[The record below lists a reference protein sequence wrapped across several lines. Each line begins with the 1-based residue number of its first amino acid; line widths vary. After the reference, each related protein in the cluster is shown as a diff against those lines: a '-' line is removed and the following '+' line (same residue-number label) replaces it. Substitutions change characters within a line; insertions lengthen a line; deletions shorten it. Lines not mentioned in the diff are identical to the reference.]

1 MKKHCKRI
9 RAIFLNKAII
19 YKKPYRERNKQNLNF
34 TPIIKRKRIVINQF
48 TVTWGYKTRRLIRED
63 KSYRLR

>member
-9 RAIFLNKAII
+9 RAILLKKAII

-34 TPIIKRKRIVINQF
+34 TLIIKRKRIVINQF
-48 TVTWGYKTRRLIRED
+48 TVTWGYKN
-63 KSYRLR
+63 

>member
-9 RAIFLNKAII
+9 RAIFLKKAII

-34 TPIIKRKRIVINQF
+34 TLIIERKRIVINQF
-48 TVTWGYKTRRLIRED
+48 TVTWGYKN
-63 KSYRLR
+63 